1 MLHGLKIAGLS
12 LENNVFLAPMA
23 GYTNYPFRRMCE
35 QLGAGLTFTEMV
47 SAKGLH
53 YQNEETK
60 LLLYHGEAPP
70 QSPAVTAPPEGGA
83 LCPLLGEGGR
93 GVGRP
98 QAAQLFGSDPDIMR
112 EACESEALK
121 DFGLIDINMGCP
133 MPKIVRNGEGSAL
146 LENPSLAEK
155 VIAACVKS
163 GKRISVKFR
172 IGVDENHKICA
183 DFAKLCEGAGACMI
197 TVHGRTRD
205 KIYAGPVDY
214 GEIAAAKRAVSIPVI
229 ANGGVWNDKD
239 MKKMLDRTG
248 ADGVMVARAALY
260 RPQVFAELT
269 GREEPPIKPLFL
281 RQLGET
287 LKIYGERFATVYMRK
302 MAAFYLKGTRR
313 ANEAKRRFFAAQS
326 TEEIAALAEEL
337 M

>member
-23 GYTNYPFRRMCE
+23 GYTNAPFRAMCE
-35 QLGAGLTFTEMV
+35 ELGAGLTFTEMV

-53 YQNEETK
+53 YQNEETR
-60 LLLYHGEAPP
+60 LLLYHGERHPI
-70 QSPAVTAPPEGGA
+70 
-83 LCPLLGEGGR
+83 
-93 GVGRP
+93 
-98 QAAQLFGSDPDIMR
+98 AAQLFGSDPDIMR
-112 EACESEALK
+112 EACESEALR
-121 DFGLIDINMGCP
+121 DFDLIDINMGCP

-146 LENPSLAEK
+146 LENPALAEK
-155 VIAACVKS
+155 VIAACVGS

-172 IGVDENHKICA
+172 IGVDENHRISA

-205 KIYAGPVDY
+205 KIYTGPVDY
-214 GEIAAAKRAVSIPVI
+214 DEIAAAKRAVGIPVI
-229 ANGGVWNDKD
+229 ANGGVWNERD
-239 MKKMLDRTG
+239 MKKLLDRTG

-260 RPQVFAELT
+260 RPQIFAALT

-281 RQLGET
+281 RQLEET
-287 LKIYGERFATVYMRK
+287 LRIYGERFATVYMRK
-302 MAAFYLKGTRR
+302 MAAFYMKGTRR

-326 TEEIAALAEEL
+326 TDEIRALAEEL
-337 M
+337 MEEIEN